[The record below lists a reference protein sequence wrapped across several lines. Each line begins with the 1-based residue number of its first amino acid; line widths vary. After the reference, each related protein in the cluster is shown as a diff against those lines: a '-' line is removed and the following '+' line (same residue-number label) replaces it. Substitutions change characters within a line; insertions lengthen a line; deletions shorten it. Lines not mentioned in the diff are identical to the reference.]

1 MFSPSRS
8 TPPPITP
15 SLVSRLA
22 RESPVHRIILHR
34 ARPLRPH
41 DTAPRP
47 REGDEVDVACAGQ
60 TVSRDRQCYR
70 HALFPQTVTHFP
82 HARASFP
89 SLLELL
95 LRANRGGIDIIM
107 YFPRQDWTGCRVPSI
122 RLLQA
127 LCCSNSSHA
136 RCCRHYSLRLPIA
149 GVHRPI
155 WSPPPPPGKA
165 IGLGKIPYGGER
177 GERRR
182 AGRLNLE

>member
-1 MFSPSRS
+1 M
-8 TPPPITP
+8 
-15 SLVSRLA
+15 
-22 RESPVHRIILHR
+22 HRIILHR

-165 IGLGKIPYGGER
+165 IGLGKIPYGGQR